1 MENDDSVTF
10 NTLLIAFTDFLTVA
24 IHTILYERAI
34 YPRSSFLTARKY
46 NFSVRQNRHPKVC
59 QWIQDAITAI
69 ESELLC
75 SSVDRIAL
83 VILSPL
89 QLPLERFVFEVSR
102 FPVIKPEEANTP
114 LQREGHDLAQSSLI
128 DLQEQF
134 RGAMSRLAVCGGR
147 LRQLPKSCSFT
158 IAIETKK
165 FRDPPIGHPQHFIPV
180 QPISKKAPSTNS
192 SESHKSAGKL
202 AGIVPVRTIE
212 TSDLHLE
219 MWIEEV
225 KNKGDSDSAQSIA
238 KV

>member
-34 YPRSSFLTARKY
+34 YPQSSFLTARKY
-46 NFSVRQNRHPKVC
+46 DCAVRQNRHPRVC
-59 QWIQDAITAI
+59 QWIQDAVIAI
-69 ESELLC
+69 ESELLR
-75 SSVDRIAL
+75 SSVDRIAI
-83 VILSPL
+83 VVLSPL

-102 FPVIKPEEANTP
+102 FPVINQEEVNTP
-114 LQREGHDLAQSSLI
+114 LAREGADSAQSSLI

-134 RGAMSRLAVCGGR
+134 RGAMSRLTVCGGQ
-147 LRQLPKSCSFT
+147 LKPLPKSCSFT

-165 FRDPPIGHPQHFIPV
+165 FRDPPIGHPQHFVPV
-180 QPISKKAPSTNS
+180 QQISKMATSTNS
-192 SESHKSAGKL
+192 SEGHEKAGKL
-202 AGIVPVRTIE
+202 IGVIPVRTVE

-225 KNKGDSDSAQSIA
+225 KNKEGRELVQNITNT
-238 KV
+238 